1 MTIEEYQYSDLTVYY
16 AFYRDFYNVNVR
28 DIRVGNV
35 SIDAPMNS
43 FIHGHFIVDSGT
55 TDSYLPT
62 SMKKPF
68 EAAFEKVTGLKY
80 QASGGGC
87 KGYTNEQLDALP
99 NIQVVL
105 EAENGTDL
113 VLQVTPDQ
121 YLIQEQNKYC
131 ANIFLTEFSG
141 GGTSSLRGLAFV
153 YLVRYK

>member
-1 MTIEEYQYSDLTVYY
+1 MVYSV
-16 AFYRDFYNVNVR
+16 FYSDFYNVNVR

-35 SIDAPMNS
+35 SIDAPQNS

-55 TDSYLPT
+55 TDSYLPS

-105 EAENGTDL
+105 EAENGDDL

-121 YLIQEQNKYC
+121 YLIQEQNKFC

-141 GGTSSLRGLAFV
+141 GGTSALL
-153 YLVRYK
+153 